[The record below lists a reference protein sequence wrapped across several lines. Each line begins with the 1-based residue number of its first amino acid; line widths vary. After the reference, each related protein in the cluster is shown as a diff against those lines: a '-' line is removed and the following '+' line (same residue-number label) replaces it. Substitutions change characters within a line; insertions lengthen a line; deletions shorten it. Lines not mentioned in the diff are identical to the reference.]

1 MVKLLI
7 ARLISKP
14 RTNGQITVETE
25 LDTKHVR
32 TIKKRLRILK
42 QEKHTNW
49 LVALKEYPGLNSEDR
64 TLINQ
69 AATTK
74 FGWALFT
81 QKHKVIQKVE
91 VY

>member
-1 MVKLLI
+1 MDKSL
-7 ARLISKP
+7 
-14 RTNGQITVETE
+14 
-25 LDTKHVR
+25 
-32 TIKKRLRILK
+32 LK
-42 QEKHTNW
+42 QNWTPNMLELSKKDLGSLNRKNHTNW
-49 LVALKEYPGLNSEDR
+49 LVALKEYPGLNSGDR

-81 QKHKVIQKVE
+81 QNHKVIQKVE